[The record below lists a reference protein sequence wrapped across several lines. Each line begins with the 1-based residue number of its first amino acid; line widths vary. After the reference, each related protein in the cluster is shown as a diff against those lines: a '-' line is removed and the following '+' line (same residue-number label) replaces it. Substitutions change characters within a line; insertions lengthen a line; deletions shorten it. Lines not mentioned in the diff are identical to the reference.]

1 MEDKNIKQKEFW
13 SGKGGDYWVVKQN
26 EMDIMLNP
34 LGNQALTKLNL
45 SNDAKVLDIGCGCG
59 ATTLSIAKMV
69 SHGEVTG
76 VDISVPMLQQAKT
89 LAKNKNI
96 NNIEFKVTDVQ
107 VDEMPTNNYDFAF
120 SRFGVMFFEDPLQA
134 FRNISQSIKE
144 NGMLSFVCWQEPSLN
159 PWQSLSIQVIKSYLE
174 IPTPPLRS
182 PGPFA
187 FQEKEYV
194 YEILEKSGFSNIKIE
209 DNQQDITMFSGK
221 SLKDAS
227 EDYLAINPVVTEM
240 LKDSPESL
248 RSEIITSLMDVFSE
262 YHKDNGLLFPSATWL
277 VTANK

>member
-120 SRFGVMFFEDPLQA
+120 SRFGVMFFEDPVQA

-194 YEILEKSGFSNIKIE
+194 HEILEKSGFLNIKIE

-262 YHKDNGLLFPSATWL
+262 YYKDNGLLFPSATWL

>member
-194 YEILEKSGFSNIKIE
+194 HEILEKSGFSNIKIE

-262 YHKDNGLLFPSATWL
+262 YYKDNGLLFPSATWL

>member
-120 SRFGVMFFEDPLQA
+120 SRFGVMFFEDPVQA

-194 YEILEKSGFSNIKIE
+194 HEILEKSGFSNIKIE

-262 YHKDNGLLFPSATWL
+262 YYKDNGLLFPSATWL